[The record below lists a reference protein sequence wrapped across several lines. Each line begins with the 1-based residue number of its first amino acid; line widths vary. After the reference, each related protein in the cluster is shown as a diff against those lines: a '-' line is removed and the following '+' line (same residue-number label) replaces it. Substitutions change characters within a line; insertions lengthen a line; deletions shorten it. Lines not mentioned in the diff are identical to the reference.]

1 MNGDLLSIHE
11 NNAPISTTD
20 TISLTFMIISVFS
33 PFQKPIVMRMR
44 VDYKIDGKDV
54 LEQGEINSFPRELES
69 VKVFVPIFIYIYIYT
84 HNEIRN
90 SFR

>member
-33 PFQKPIVMRMR
+33 PFQKPIAMRKR
-44 VDYKIDGKDV
+44 VDYKID
-54 LEQGEINSFPRELES
+54 SFPRELES
-69 VKVFVPIFIYIYIYT
+69 VKVFVPIFIYIYT
-84 HNEIRN
+84 HNDYPILYV
-90 SFR
+90 